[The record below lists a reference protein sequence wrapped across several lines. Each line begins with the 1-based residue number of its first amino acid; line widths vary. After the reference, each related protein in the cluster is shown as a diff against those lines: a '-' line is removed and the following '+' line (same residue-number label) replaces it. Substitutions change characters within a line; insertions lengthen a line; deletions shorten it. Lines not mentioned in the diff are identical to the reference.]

1 MAGYLYCNGT
11 LSKTAVNVVT
21 CSGTLQ
27 TITEAEL
34 VSKVV
39 EQVPPPFPELEAAEL
54 TAIMGA
60 TTVFLAV
67 CWMGKNLFGLFK
79 NTKTE

>member
-1 MAGYLYCNGT
+1 MPGYLYCNGT
-11 LSKTAVNVVT
+11 LTKTNKNVVK

-27 TITEAEL
+27 TITESEL

-39 EQVPPPFPELEAAEL
+39 EQVPPPFPELEATEL
-54 TAIMGA
+54 AAIMAA
-60 TTVFLAV
+60 TATFLAV
-67 CWMGKNLFGLFK
+67 CWMGKNFMGLLK